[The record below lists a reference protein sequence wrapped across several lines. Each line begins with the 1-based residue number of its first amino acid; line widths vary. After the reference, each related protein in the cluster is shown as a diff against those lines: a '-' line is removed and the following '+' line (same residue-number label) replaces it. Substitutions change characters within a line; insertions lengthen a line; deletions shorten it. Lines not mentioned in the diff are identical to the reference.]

1 MCLALEQRKVGD
13 LGEIVTGNTPLT
25 QKQEY
30 YSDKGIL
37 WVTPTDINSNTIN
50 NTAKKL
56 SPEGRKVA
64 KILPKESILVTC
76 IASIGKNTMLEN
88 TGSCNQQINELIPK
102 KDKYYPYFLLTES
115 TL

>member
-13 LGEIVTGNTPLT
+13 FGEIVTGNTPLT

-30 YSDKGIL
+30 DSDKGIL

-76 IASIGKNTMLEN
+76 IASIGKHTMLEN